1 MGPLVTYL
9 CERFDFRVTAITGSL
24 LVSIS
29 FTVGSFASEFWLFFA
44 MFSIIAGFGSCASY
58 NCSVLVVLK
67 YFVKWRL
74 LAVGITAS
82 SSSVGMLAMSQITQ
96 VLLTKCGWR
105 GVIRGWAVL
114 FVLTALCACTYD
126 PSIRAQ
132 QKSEENANQ
141 NPSKTNYSTVLR
153 NGVFVVYLSSLSLVY
168 FSTYVASIFLVRRHF
183 RPTSTTG
190 VSSCVLRVKPFFA
203 RVTAR
208 GTRLI
213 PAQSRHASVPV
224 LSGSLGNVSNAYIH

>member
-1 MGPLVTYL
+1 MGPLVTHL
-9 CERFDFRVTAITGSL
+9 CERFDFRVTAIAGSL
-24 LVSIS
+24 LVAIS
-29 FTVGSFASEFWLFFA
+29 FTVGSFTSEFWLFFA
-44 MFSIIAGFGSCASY
+44 MFSITAGFGTCASY

-82 SSSVGMLAMSQITQ
+82 SSSAGMLAMSQITQ
-96 VLLTKCGWR
+96 VLLTNYGWR

-126 PSIRAQ
+126 PSIRVQ
-132 QKSEENANQ
+132 EETEKNANKF
-141 NPSKTNYSTVLR
+141 PPKTNYSTILR
-153 NGVFVVYLSSLSLVY
+153 NGIFVVYLSSASLVY

-190 VSSCVLRVKPFFA
+190 VSSCVLRVKTFFA
-203 RVTAR
+203 RVTAG

-213 PAQSRHASVPV
+213 PAQSKHA
-224 LSGSLGNVSNAYIH
+224 